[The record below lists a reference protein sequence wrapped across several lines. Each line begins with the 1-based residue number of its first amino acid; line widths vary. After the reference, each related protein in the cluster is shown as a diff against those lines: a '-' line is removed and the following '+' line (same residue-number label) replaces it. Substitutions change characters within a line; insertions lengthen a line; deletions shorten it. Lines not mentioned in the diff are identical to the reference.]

1 MSNSSYRDPLVK
13 AALARGEFMIHP
25 MKHDYVFYLVPKTGT
40 RSVLKYLRDH
50 DLLTGRPDLFSP
62 TPDVVKYSFSI
73 VRNPWDRLLSAW
85 KDKVYKQWADW
96 YPEKCHKWRLP
107 VYAEYKGKSFNYF
120 VRNIDILCDGHV
132 IPQTLLIDLDRVDFV
147 GRFENLQEDFDTI
160 CQGVGIPSMELP
172 HKNKTKHKHYTEY
185 YDDETRQIVAE
196 KYAKD
201 IEYFGYKFGE

>member
-1 MSNSSYRDPLVK
+1 MSGDYPLIQ
-13 AALARGEFMIHP
+13 AALDRGEFMIHP

-40 RSVLKYLRDH
+40 RSVLKYLGDH
-50 DLLTGRPDLFSP
+50 DLLTGHPEWFSP

-73 VRNPWDRLLSAW
+73 VRNPWDRLLSTW

-96 YPEKCHKWRLP
+96 YPEDCRQWRLKQ
-107 VYAEYKGKSFNYF
+107 YEQYKGKSFNYF
-120 VRNIDILCDGHV
+120 ARNIDIRCDGHV
-132 IPQTLLIDLDRVDFV
+132 IPQTLLIDLDRVDFI

-172 HKNKTKHKHYTEY
+172 HENKSKHRHYAEC
-185 YDDETRQIVAE
+185 YDDETRDIVAE